1 MQLLIDENLS
11 PKLVQFLAEKGL
23 FAQHVAHIGLAGW
36 SDPAI
41 WRHAF
46 EQDRIVVTN
55 NAADY
60 ITLASAIELHPGL
73 IVIRE
78 SGLTRDQ
85 QWQWLER
92 VVDNLLGT
100 GETLING
107 IVEIWDVGHFEIRDL
122 PPE

>member
-11 PKLVQFLAEKGL
+11 PRLVHLLAAKGL
-23 FAQHVAHIGLAGW
+23 FAQHVAHVGLAGR

-46 EQDRIVVTN
+46 EQDQIVVTN

-60 ITLASAIELHPGL
+60 ITLASGIDLHPGL

-78 SGLTRDQ
+78 GGLTRDQ
-85 QWQWLER
+85 QWQWLEP
-92 VVDNLLGT
+92 VVDHLLRA

-107 IVEIWDVGHFEIRDL
+107 IVEVWGIGHFETRDL
-122 PPE
+122 PLE